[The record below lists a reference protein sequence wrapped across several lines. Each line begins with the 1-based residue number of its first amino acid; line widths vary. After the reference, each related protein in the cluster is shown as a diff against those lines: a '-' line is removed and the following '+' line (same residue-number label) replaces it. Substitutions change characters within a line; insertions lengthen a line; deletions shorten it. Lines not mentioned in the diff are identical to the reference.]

1 MLMGEDVNLDEI
13 EMELEKKCKSIPSR
27 KFVAKAL
34 THIFTILSHNKVKV
48 RGLIK

>member
-13 EMELEKKCKSIPSR
+13 EMELENKCKSISSG
-27 KFVAKAL
+27 KFVANAL

-48 RGLIK
+48 RG